1 MRAGTAWVLALA
13 LGCSSNETSATSDGG
28 ASGANDG
35 GMSGASDG
43 GTSGANDG
51 GMSIGGGGGV
61 SGAAADGGEGNCATT
76 LDARPEP
83 IFEQTTSRL
92 RLWAIPNETIFEGAV
107 LDGQRR
113 EIHTE
118 AERSGNCRLLTYESA
133 GSFCDP
139 LCYSPDLCVNGVC
152 ERFPSPVSAG
162 TMSIELSE
170 QEPFELEPKA
180 LGNYAWNTE
189 DFGYDVVTSVA
200 VTAAG
205 GKAGAGFELEA
216 RLSPAPEPTSD
227 WTVLAERRAPGEDL
241 ALGWS
246 NPVDT
251 ARFYLRMTT
260 CIGTHGGISPVE
272 IECEGPDTGELTIP
286 GAYLDALY
294 AQGWGHG
301 ECGVNTVWRYHASQ
315 TGCGD
320 SAVQLRAESSASFY
334 LNPGFE

>member
-1 MRAGTAWVLALA
+1 
-13 LGCSSNETSATSDGG
+13 
-28 ASGANDG
+28 
-35 GMSGASDG
+35 MSGASDG

-51 GMSIGGGGGV
+51 GMSIGGGV

-92 RLWAIPNETIFEGAV
+92 RLWAIPNQTIFEGAV

-113 EIHTE
+113 EIHAETE
-118 AERSGNCRLLTYESA
+118 RTGNCRLLTYESDT
-133 GSFCDP
+133 FCDP
-139 LCYSPDLCVNGVC
+139 ICENRELCVHGVC
-152 ERFPSPVSAG
+152 ERFPEPVSAG
-162 TMSIELSE
+162 TLSIQLSE
-170 QEPFELEPKA
+170 QEPLEVEPTP
-180 LGNYAWNTE
+180 LGNYYWTSQ
-189 DFGYDVVTSVA
+189 DFGSDVVTSIT
-200 VTAAG
+200 VTAS
-205 GKAGAGFELEA
+205 GFELSA
-216 RLSPAPEPTSD
+216 PLSPALKPMGD
-227 WTVLAERRAPGEDL
+227 WSELAKLRAPGEDL

-260 CIGTHGGISPVE
+260 CVGTHGGISPVE
-272 IECEGPDTGELTIP
+272 IECEGTDTGELVIP

-301 ECGVNTVWRYHASQ
+301 ECGGNTIWRYHASQ

-320 SAVQLRAESSASFY
+320 SAVQLRAESPASFWF
-334 LNPGFE
+334 NPDFDIE

>member
-13 LGCSSNETSATSDGG
+13 LGCSSNETPPG
-28 ASGANDG
+28 
-35 GMSGASDG
+35 G
-43 GTSGANDG
+43 GTSGANNGGMSSAGDG
-51 GMSIGGGGGV
+51 GMSGTGYSGM
-61 SGAAADGGEGNCATT
+61 SGAVGDGGEGNCAAT
-76 LDARPEP
+76 LDSRPEP
-83 IFEQTTSRL
+83 IFDQPTSRL
-92 RLWAIPNETIFEGAV
+92 RLWATPSATIFEGAV

-133 GSFCDP
+133 ASFCDP

-152 ERFPSPVSAG
+152 ERFPSPISAG

-170 QEPFELEPKA
+170 QEPFELEPKS
-180 LGNYAWNTE
+180 LGNYVWDTE

-200 VTAAG
+200 VTASG
-205 GKAGAGFELEA
+205 DKAGGFELEA

-227 WTVLAERRAPGEDL
+227 WTVLAELRAPAEDL

-272 IECEGPDTGELTIP
+272 IECEGPDTGLLTIP

-315 TGCGD
+315 VGCGD
-320 SAVQLRAESSASFY
+320 SAVQLRAESPASFY